1 MNVDLMKILKK
12 CKKCDKKLTV
22 AEVAYVA
29 QNSFALLYH
38 EGTALKRIEKRLGE
52 KDWNIL
58 VTSITGTFLSSLYAT
73 AELSEDP
80 EKAIKF
86 GKEIGAKSVAL
97 VKEKDDE

>member
-22 AEVAYVA
+22 AEVADVA

-52 KDWNIL
+52 KRLEYLGNKYYRH
-58 VTSITGTFLSSLYAT
+58 F
-73 AELSEDP
+73 P
-80 EKAIKF
+80 
-86 GKEIGAKSVAL
+86 
-97 VKEKDDE
+97 